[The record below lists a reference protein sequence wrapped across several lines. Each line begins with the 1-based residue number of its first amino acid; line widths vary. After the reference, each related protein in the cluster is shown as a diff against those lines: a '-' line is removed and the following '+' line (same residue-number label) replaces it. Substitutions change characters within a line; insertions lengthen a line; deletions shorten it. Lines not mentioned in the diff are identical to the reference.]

1 MNYFN
6 FDGKVALIV
15 GGGSGLGFEI
25 AKALGLS
32 GALVIL
38 SSRSMARLEKAQ
50 KSLLDIGLPEAQVK
64 IIPSDIRDESSREEL
79 LEKVRA
85 VAGER
90 LDILVNSAGINIRS
104 DLVNT
109 KVDETEEVLQ
119 TNLIGPIFVTKL
131 FFKMLCNSDTPR
143 VINVASIFATVSF
156 PGRTNYS
163 ISKGGV
169 LQFTKTLAA
178 EWADQKITVNAISPG
193 PFLTEINKQ
202 VLENKKNYDDF
213 CKNIPLRRFGDPEE
227 IVSSALFLASAHSS
241 YVTGSNIVV
250 DGGWTAT

>member
-50 KSLLDIGLPEAQVK
+50 KSLLDIGLPDSQVK

-119 TNLIGPIFVTKL
+119 ANLIGPIFVTKL
-131 FFKMLCNSDTPR
+131 FFEMLCNSDTPR
-143 VINVASIFATVSF
+143 VINIASIFATVSF